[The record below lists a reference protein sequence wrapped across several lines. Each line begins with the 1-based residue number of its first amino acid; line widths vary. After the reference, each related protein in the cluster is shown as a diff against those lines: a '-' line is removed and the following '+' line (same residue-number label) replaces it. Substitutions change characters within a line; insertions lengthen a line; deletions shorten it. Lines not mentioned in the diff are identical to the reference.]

1 MVITKSPNRKEKKN
15 QFGGYQDSKQK
26 KKKKKKNL
34 TLDCERPSGL
44 QFIFLLRQ
52 KGELGG
58 HPSVMPK

>member
-1 MVITKSPNRKEKKN
+1 
-15 QFGGYQDSKQK
+15 
-26 KKKKKKNL
+26 L